1 MSATPE
7 KTESWDVAME
17 SSSLDSDAHLRHQ
30 QLLAQEPASGL
41 IFTGLPWLHHED
53 GWKAGLKDVLVNY
66 FPRYKLK
73 RSGTVY
79 IDERPTVFHTI
90 AYGIQ
95 HALAMFSGTIVI
107 PIAMGFDP
115 NTSLFFSGIS
125 TIIFFICT
133 GGRVPSYLGSSG
145 SVISAVL
152 AVTGYNSA
160 TSTTGMNENI
170 PVAQGGII
178 VLALLYMFISLL
190 VIVFGYK
197 WVEFLMPPI
206 VTGGV
211 VAGIGLHLG
220 YSAFNQATATPFD
233 FYMALTT
240 VLAIMLISVYAPLPS
255 LRRVSI
261 LLGLIV
267 GYVIHIICGVTGAG
281 YPVDFSDVSSVAWVR
296 GPIISGPIVFD
307 KVAISTIAPIVIVI
321 VAENMGHIKAIS
333 SLTGTPME
341 KYLGRAYLGDAI
353 STLMAGCVGASPLTT
368 YAENIGVLSVTR
380 IYSPVV
386 ILVAAITA
394 IIVGFISK
402 FGAVVRSI
410 PDGVFGGTTLV
421 LYSLIAITGIRVW
434 VMNRID
440 FSDPRNVF
448 VGGIPLILA
457 AVMTEK
463 TLVINDFQLD
473 AVGASTFASIILY
486 QVLRGY
492 DGYKEY
498 CMWIKRQYR
507 YYKYGKEEQD
517 NNNSALPAVRN
528 DSIASSSEQ
537 HVADEK

>member
-1 MSATPE
+1 MAAAAE
-7 KTESWDVAME
+7 KTDILHLAVE
-17 SSSLDSDAHLRHQ
+17 SSSMNNDERHHHLH
-30 QLLAQEPASGL
+30 EPEQPSGL
-41 IFTGLPWLHHED
+41 VFTGIPWLHHED
-53 GWKAGLKDVLVNY
+53 GWKAGLKDALINY

-79 IDERPTVFHTI
+79 IEERPTFLHSI

-125 TIIFFICT
+125 TILFFICT

-145 SVISAVL
+145 SVISAII

-170 PVAQGGII
+170 PIAQGGII
-178 VLALLYMFISLL
+178 VLAILYAFISLL
-190 VIVFGYK
+190 VIMFGYK

-220 YSAFNQATATPFD
+220 FSAFNQATATPFD

-255 LRRVSI
+255 LRRISI
-261 LLGLIV
+261 LLGLVV
-267 GYVIHIICGVTGAG
+267 GYVIHIICGVSGAG
-281 YPVDFSDVSSVAWVR
+281 YPVDFSEVASIAWVR
-296 GPIISGPIVFD
+296 GPVISGPIVFD
-307 KVAISTIAPIVIVI
+307 KVAISTIAPLVVVI

-341 KYLGRAYLGDAI
+341 KYLGRAYLGDALA
-353 STLMAGCVGASPLTT
+353 TLMAGCVGASPLTT

-380 IYSPVV
+380 IFSPLV
-386 ILVAAITA
+386 ILVAALVA
-394 IIVGFISK
+394 IILGFISK

-434 VMNRID
+434 VVNKVD
-440 FSDPRNVF
+440 FSDSRNIY

-486 QVLRGY
+486 QVLRGV
-492 DGYKEY
+492 DGFKTYYQWVK
-498 CMWIKRQYR
+498 KQYR
-507 YYKYGKEEQD
+507 YYKFGEESHCEESETGR
-517 NNNSALPAVRN
+517 NN
-528 DSIASSSEQ
+528 SIASSKQSEPS
-537 HVADEK
+537 K